1 MFHLARNFTSGSNL
15 NQISFSNSRADL
27 ALSMPGATVLN
38 ELRPIRIKPA
48 LRWLG
53 GVNTATCFHEEMALF
68 ARRLPQPADADGT
81 ERCTWPQTLQRAC
94 SRIERRAR
102 YPVR

>member
-27 ALSMPGATVLN
+27 ALGTPGATVFN
-38 ELRPIRIKPA
+38 ELRPIRIKSA

-53 GVNTATCFHEEMALF
+53 GVNTATCFHEEVALF
-68 ARRLPQPADADGT
+68 ARRLPQPAELTVPNDVPGLKLCNGHVQESSGVLDVLFG
-81 ERCTWPQTLQRAC
+81 
-94 SRIERRAR
+94 
-102 YPVR
+102 